1 MILKRFK
8 CLLLRFSSLL
18 YGSEV
23 SIQRCSC
30 ISRIWVQCFGFYAF
44 CFLPGSPSDQT
55 YTPRYP
61 QQWAGK
67 LQGWKYVLGFT
78 CTRAL
83 AGISISPWKE
93 QSLPADRWIKCTP
106 QPLLSVSAEASSRV
120 KEMSWVLLHSAACSW
135 QPAAPHSPWSTQAV
149 PVLLSAAA
157 GVGTTAMLTPTSPN
171 NGKVPQWAR
180 RGKWKSNRGCDN
192 KAEECKH
199 ILQVTLDFSLFLD
212 KVKSRK
218 DHALSVF
225 RHDYSLLGVFPALLN
240 TYIPSNY
247 CGSCIKP
254 ASDSKSQGRL
264 LPNAIFSSSVVGT
277 GYLQWQQLHLSDAT
291 FTVCS
296 PLPLCFFPQFFQ
308 WGFWLSHM
316 HISLVLCHS
325 TNCTSLSKML
335 VKPATVV
342 PVCRFW
348 FGLGFFF
355 LKTCG

>member
-1 MILKRFK
+1 M
-8 CLLLRFSSLL
+8 
-18 YGSEV
+18 
-23 SIQRCSC
+23 
-30 ISRIWVQCFGFYAF
+30 
-44 CFLPGSPSDQT
+44 
-55 YTPRYP
+55 
-61 QQWAGK
+61 
-67 LQGWKYVLGFT
+67 
-78 CTRAL
+78 
-83 AGISISPWKE
+83 
-93 QSLPADRWIKCTP
+93 
-106 QPLLSVSAEASSRV
+106 
-120 KEMSWVLLHSAACSW
+120 
-135 QPAAPHSPWSTQAV
+135 
-149 PVLLSAAA
+149 
-157 GVGTTAMLTPTSPN
+157 
-171 NGKVPQWAR
+171 
-180 RGKWKSNRGCDN
+180 
-192 KAEECKH
+192 
-199 ILQVTLDFSLFLD
+199 DFSLFLD

-291 FTVCS
+291 FIVCS

-316 HISLVLCHS
+316 YISLVLCHS